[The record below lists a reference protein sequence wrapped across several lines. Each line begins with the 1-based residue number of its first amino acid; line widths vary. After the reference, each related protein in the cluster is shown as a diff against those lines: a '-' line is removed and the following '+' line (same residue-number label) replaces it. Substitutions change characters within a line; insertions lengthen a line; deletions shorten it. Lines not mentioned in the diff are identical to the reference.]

1 MPMRPMLMTAVGG
14 LILALLSIV
23 PPAQAQLGAIAY
35 DGRTGRWGMSLNKP
49 TPDAARAAALRD
61 CGAGCR
67 VVIRLRPR
75 ICGAVA
81 SSGKPKGFGASA
93 RPSLEEAR
101 RAALTDCK
109 RANAG
114 ECVVKA
120 SSCNK

>member
-1 MPMRPMLMTAVGG
+1 MRPILMTAAG
-14 LILALLSIV
+14 LMLAALSFA
-23 PPAQAQLGAIAY
+23 PPAEAQLGAIAY

-49 TPDAARAAALRD
+49 TPEAARAAALRD
-61 CGAGCR
+61 CGASGCR

-75 ICGAVA
+75 ICAAVA

-101 RAALTDCK
+101 RAALADCK
-109 RANAG
+109 KANAG